1 MKILFVCLGNICR
14 SPVLEGFARAAASS
28 RGLAWT
34 LDSAGTGGWHAGE
47 PPDPRA
53 IASARR
59 HGVDIA
65 GLRARQVAADDF
77 ARFDWLLCADA
88 ANLAALRARAPAHAR
103 DRIALVLDV
112 AGVLSGGEVPDPYYG
127 DVRDFDAVSALAAQA
142 AAGLLRR
149 FAPGA

>member
-1 MKILFVCLGNICR
+1 M
-14 SPVLEGFARAAASS
+14 LEGFARAAASA

-34 LDSAGTGGWHAGE
+34 LDSAGTSDGHAGE

-59 HGVDIA
+59 LGVDIA
-65 GLRARQVAADDF
+65 GLRARQLTGDDF
-77 ARFDWLLCADA
+77 GRFDWLLCADA
-88 ANLAALRARAPAHAR
+88 GNLETLRARAPATAR

-112 AGVLSGGEVPDPYYG
+112 AGVRPGGEVPDPYHG